1 MNFQL
6 MIPSCC
12 VNREISEK
20 TNVISII
27 FSALQSNDLQRNERW
42 DVYSLDN

>member
-6 MIPSCC
+6 MIPSSC
-12 VNREISEK
+12 VNREINEK

-27 FSALQSNDLQRNERW
+27 FSALQSNDL
-42 DVYSLDN
+42 